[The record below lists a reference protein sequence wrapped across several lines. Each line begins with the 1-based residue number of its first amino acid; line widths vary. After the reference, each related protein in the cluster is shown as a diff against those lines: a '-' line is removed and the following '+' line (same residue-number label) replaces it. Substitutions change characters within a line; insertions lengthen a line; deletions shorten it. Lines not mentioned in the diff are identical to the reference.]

1 MHIHLAECG
10 STQEE
15 IKHRIAELPDFSVV
29 SADFQSGGHGR
40 HNRAWVAPAGKN
52 LLFSMLLPLGGLPP
66 ERWAQITQLAAISLA
81 QFLRQ
86 EGVSV
91 SLKWPN
97 DLLFGKEK
105 ICGIISEIKEKKL
118 VLGIG
123 LNVNVEA
130 VDLASIGRPASSLK
144 IITGK
149 EWDCNFVLESFEKI
163 FAQNW
168 QIFAAQG
175 MAPFVEEWRQM
186 GQFVGHK
193 AQVVEGNSVLD
204 GTIEGV
210 NDDGS
215 LSFRLVDGNVRTI
228 WSGDLNI

>member
-1 MHIHLAECG
+1 MLHLQECD

-15 IKHRIAELPDFSVV
+15 AKRRLAELPNFSVV

-40 HNRAWVAPAGKN
+40 HNRAWIAPAGKN
-52 LLFSMLLPLGGLPP
+52 LLFSIVLPLDGLPP

-81 QFLRQ
+81 LVLRK
-86 EGVSV
+86 EGVAV

-118 VLGIG
+118 ILGIG
-123 LNVNVEA
+123 LNVNVDA
-130 VDLASIGRPASSLK
+130 ADLASLGRPASSLK

-149 EWDCNFVLESFEKI
+149 DWDRRSVLDGFLNIFV
-163 FAQNW
+163 QNW
-168 QIFAAQG
+168 QIFTAQG

-210 NDDGS
+210 NEDGS
-215 LSFRLVDGNVRTI
+215 LSFRLADGNVRTI